1 MSKIV
6 DRDHPALHTR
16 AAEVAASEIGTPEL
30 NKLLTEMSQA
40 LAGEADGIA
49 IAAPQLGANKR
60 IFLVSPRIH
69 GDKQTADDR
78 DLVFINPVITKL
90 SKKKEMMEE
99 GCLSV
104 RWLYGEVSRATKATV
119 EALDEHGQKF
129 TRHGSGLMAQ
139 IFQHE
144 LDHLEGILFTEKAE
158 NLRDVPPETD
168 NDEADDD

>member
-16 AAEVAASEIGTPEL
+16 AVEVTASEIGTPEL
-30 NKLLTEMSQA
+30 DKLLADMSRA

-49 IAAPQLGANKR
+49 IAAPQVGANKR

-69 GDKQTADDR
+69 GDKRTEEDR

-90 SKKKEMMEE
+90 SKKREMMEE

-144 LDHLEGILFTEKAE
+144 LDHLEGVLFTEKAE
-158 NLRDVPPETD
+158 NLRDVPPETE
-168 NDEADDD
+168 ND